1 MTQLFILSHSEARK
15 RAADAVLKAPEGYA
29 VRVGESTRTLDQ
41 NAAQWPI
48 LQAFS
53 QQMEWP
59 VNGRMEKLTP
69 EEWKDVLSAAFDGE
83 IQPRISPGLNG
94 GMVMVGRRTREFG
107 KRKFSEWIEFLHATA
122 AERGVNIEQREPV
135 EA

>member
-1 MTQLFILSHSEARK
+1 MTQLFILSHAEARK

-29 VRVGESTRTLDQ
+29 VRVGENTRTLDQ

-69 EEWKDVLSAAFDGE
+69 EEWKDILSAAFDGE
-83 IQPRISPGLNG
+83 IQPRLSPGLNG

-122 AERGVNIEQREPV
+122 ADRGVNIYQHEPV